1 MILDIKHILHF
12 RHNIKKYL
20 AWDWNESV
28 DNNLYI
34 QKALKEYP
42 TVFDH
47 FKLVIALDEKPNISS
62 QKPKADL
69 RKHSRAMEMSI
80 DDEDGTDVYEVPNIS
95 SLEYEI
101 EVSNSNFTLG
111 SIMPNQP
118 IQENPIQPK
127 RKRGRPK
134 KHG

>member
-1 MILDIKHILHF
+1 MLSTYCQHCGGK
-12 RHNIKKYL
+12 
-20 AWDWNESV
+20 NEYR
-28 DNNLYI
+28 L
-34 QKALKEYP
+34 
-42 TVFDH
+42 T
-47 FKLVIALDEKPNISS
+47 KPKFCSS
-62 QKPKADL
+62 CGQPLSQSERGIQKPKADL

-80 DDEDGTDVYEVPNIS
+80 DDKDGTDIYEVPNIS